1 MEARFNERI
10 RELQS
15 DPDKMYEYIAQCIP
29 YIAEYTEKIEVQ
41 TSSLFSSKRGGV
53 KRKDIFDNYLQNV
66 EGKSTDKP
74 APRSSLFRTCTC
86 GSTSFIADSAQSDE
100 ICTQCGRADY
110 ILGEEMGFKEEQE
123 MEKNV
128 NYSYKRDNHL
138 NEWIAQFQAK
148 ESTTVPPDVIN
159 LIRAEFKKRRIKDV
173 SEITNSKVKEVL
185 KKLRLN
191 KYYEHSPYIATIL
204 NGIQPPT
211 MTQALEDRLRLM
223 FNQVQAPFERHC
235 PADRKNF
242 LSYSYVLYKFCELLS
257 EDEYLPCFPLLK
269 SKEKL
274 YKQDQIWKNICSDLK
289 WEYIP
294 TV

>member
-10 RELQS
+10 RELQAC
-15 DPDKMYEYIAQCIP
+15 PEQMYDYIAECIP
-29 YIAEYTEKIEVQ
+29 YISEYTQKSEA
-41 TSSLFSSKRGGV
+41 TTDSLFASRRGGV
-53 KRKDIFDNYLQNV
+53 KRKDIFNKYLQNV
-66 EGKSTDKP
+66 EGTAIETTP
-74 APRSSLFRTCTC
+74 APRHYFHRCPC
-86 GSTSFIADSAQSDE
+86 GSDSYTEDPSTSDV
-100 ICTQCGRADY
+100 ICTECGTAKQM
-110 ILGEEMGFKEEQE
+110 LGEEMGFKEEQE

-148 ESTTVPPDVIN
+148 ESTTVPDEVIN
-159 LIRAEFKKRRIKDV
+159 LIRAEFKKRRIKDI
-173 SEITNSKVKEVL
+173 SEITQSKVKEVL

-191 KYYEHSPYIATIL
+191 KYYEHSPYIAMIL
-204 NGIQPPT
+204 NGIKPPT
-211 MTQALEDRLRLM
+211 MTQSLEDRLRLM

-235 PADRKNF
+235 PPDRKNF

-257 EDEYLPCFPLLK
+257 EDDYLQCFPLLK

-274 YKQDQIWKNICSDLK
+274 YKQDQIWKKICGDLK

-294 TV
+294 TI